1 MAFVVPGPAGTSIDP
16 VELVRFCEPLLA
28 YFAIPR
34 FLEFVDEL
42 PLTENGK
49 VRKVALRERGVTEG
63 TWDREAAGVEFDRD
77 APARARN
84 GADEAR

>member
-1 MAFVVPGPAGTSIDP
+1 MPQKAIDP

-34 FLEFVDEL
+34 FVDVVEEL

-49 VRKVALRERGVTEG
+49 VRKVVLRERGVTES
-63 TWDREAAGVEFDRD
+63 TWDREAAGIELDRD
-77 APARARN
+77 APARARD
-84 GADEAR
+84 GADQTG